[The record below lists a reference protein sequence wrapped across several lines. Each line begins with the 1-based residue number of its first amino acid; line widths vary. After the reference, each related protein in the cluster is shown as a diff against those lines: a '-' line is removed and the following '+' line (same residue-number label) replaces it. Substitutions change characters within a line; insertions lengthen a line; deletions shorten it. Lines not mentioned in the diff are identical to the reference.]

1 MNTTAPTAP
10 QGLTIEEAMAEAQ
23 GRWDAGQAQ
32 HAEMLCQQVLAAWP
46 GHSDALHLLGL
57 MAFAF
62 GNIDSAIDHVRRAC
76 QAPRP
81 PAAYFANLSEMCRQ
95 RGLLAEAEQAGRRAV
110 ALEPSFIAGWNNLGI
125 ALQEAGKLD
134 ESLACVQRVVR
145 FCPDDAMAHN
155 NLANTYKRMGRLVE
169 ARTEYE
175 AALRLAPDYA
185 EGHSNLANLLSE
197 LGEPDAA
204 LASARR
210 AIEANPRLAAAYI
223 NAVGIETGRR
233 RYTEALRWADALL
246 SFDPMHAGGLN
257 ARSQVLRHLDRHD
270 EAVAAGRLAAA
281 AAPNDSD
288 ALNALGEALQAAGR
302 PDEALKVY
310 DRAASA
316 EGFAKDR
323 AAVNRGVLMME
334 QGDKAKAREAVEQA
348 LAAHPRAA
356 FGWLTLSDLK
366 RFDASDADL
375 QQMEALLGPGGVE
388 GRADRMALHFALGK
402 AWMDVGDAQ
411 KAFAHLNRGARM
423 HRDTYVYDGDATA
436 AWVTGLADLYDEAL
450 YARLA
455 GAGAPSA
462 TPVFVLGMPRSGT
475 TLVEQILASHP
486 KVFGAGELN
495 AMTQLTEPHG
505 GVDGLA
511 AKLTPELAKSL
522 GQAYLHKIMA
532 LGGDKDRVVD
542 KMPANFLMR
551 GLIPLILPG
560 ASIIHVRRNAVD
572 TCLSCYS
579 KHFASEQM
587 FTYDQAELGQF
598 YRAYEGLMD
607 RWRERLPQDRYI
619 EVFYEDVVGDLAGQ
633 ARRLIDFIGLEWDE
647 ACLSFDK
654 TRRTVRTAS
663 VNQVREPIF
672 TTSVGRWKPFAKELK
687 PLLDALGDAAR

>member
-1 MNTTAPTAP
+1 MNTDPSAAP
-10 QGLTIEEAMAEAQ
+10 QGLTIEQAMAEAHA
-23 GRWDAGQAQ
+23 RWDAGQAQ

-62 GNIDSAIDHVRRAC
+62 GNIDSAISHLRGAC

-134 ESLACVQRVVR
+134 ESLACMQRVVR
-145 FCPDDAMAHN
+145 FRPDDAMAHN
-155 NLANTYKRMGRLVE
+155 NLANTFKRKGRLAD
-169 ARTEYE
+169 ARAEYE
-175 AALRLAPDYA
+175 VALRLAPDYA
-185 EGHSNLANLLSE
+185 EGHSNLANLLNE
-197 LGEPDAA
+197 LGESDAA
-204 LASARR
+204 LACARR
-210 AIEANPRLAAAYI
+210 AIEVNPRLTAAYI
-223 NAVGIETGRR
+223 NAVGVETGRR
-233 RYTEALRWADALL
+233 RYAEALRWADALL
-246 SFDPMHAGGLN
+246 SFEPMHAGGLT
-257 ARSQVLRHLDRHD
+257 ARSQVLRHLDRHED
-270 EAVAAGRLAAA
+270 SVAAGRLAAA
-281 AAPNDSD
+281 AAPRDSE
-288 ALNALGEALQAAGR
+288 ALNALGEALQAAGS
-302 PDEALKVY
+302 PDEALQAFG
-310 DRAASA
+310 AATSA

-366 RFDASDADL
+366 LFSPNDADL
-375 QQMEALLGPGGVE
+375 QRMEALLGPGGIE
-388 GRADRMALHFALGK
+388 GKADRIALHFALGK
-402 AWMDVGDAQ
+402 AWMDIGDAER
-411 KAFAHLNRGARM
+411 AFAHLNLGNRM
-423 HRDTYVYDGDATA
+423 HRDTYVYDGDTTA
-436 AWVTGLADLYDEAL
+436 VWVTGLADLYNEEL
-450 YARLA
+450 HARLA
-455 GAGAPSA
+455 GAGAPSE

-475 TLVEQILASHP
+475 TLVEQVLASHP

-495 AMTQLTEPHG
+495 MMTQLTGPHG
-505 GVDGLA
+505 GIDGLA
-511 AKLTPELAKSL
+511 AALTPDLAKSL
-522 GQAYLHKIMA
+522 GEAYLDRIA
-532 LGGDKDRVVD
+532 GLSGGKVRVVD

-551 GLIPLILPG
+551 GLIPLMLPG
-560 ASIIHVRRNAVD
+560 ARIIHVRRDPVD

-587 FTYDQAELGQF
+587 FAYDQAELGQF
-598 YRAYEGLMD
+598 YRAYQGLMES
-607 RWRERLPQDRYI
+607 WRERLPQDRCI
-619 EVFYEDVVGDLAGQ
+619 EVIYEDVVADLGGQ
-633 ARRLIDFIGLEWDE
+633 ARRMIDFIGLEWDE

-672 TTSVGRWKPFAKELK
+672 TTSIGRWKPFAAELK
-687 PLLDALGDAAR
+687 PLLDALGDAQR